1 MATKE
6 LMLNYLQNQG
16 FRPEVTD
23 FGLAFLY
30 EGKQF
35 LFIYSE
41 DDNEFFQLALP
52 GIFEMDDDNQLAVY
66 KAMDVTNSAQKVIK
80 CTRFSGNTVWVFF
93 EILIDSTPEFD
104 DIVPRAL
111 NMLKSAQYKFY
122 EVLQNG

>member
-1 MATKE
+1 MYGE
-6 LMLNYLQNQG
+6 EDNQLLQ
-16 FRPEVTD
+16 
-23 FGLAFLY
+23 FGPA
-30 EGKQF
+30 
-35 LFIYSE
+35 
-41 DDNEFFQLALP
+41 
-52 GIFEMDDDNQLAVY
+52 GIIEMDDEKQQAVY